1 MYVRAQLGGHV
12 IHGDKARDGLFQ
24 SICKCPFPHALD
36 ASSVVTHTRALI
48 VCVCVCE
55 QPSALEQHAP
65 QSAA

>member
-48 VCVCVCE
+48 VCVCVCVCV
-55 QPSALEQHAP
+55 
-65 QSAA
+65 